1 MIQGITSMVII
12 LAVAVIV
19 ILIVFEGN
27 NEDK

>member
-1 MIQGITSMVII
+1 MIQDITSMVII